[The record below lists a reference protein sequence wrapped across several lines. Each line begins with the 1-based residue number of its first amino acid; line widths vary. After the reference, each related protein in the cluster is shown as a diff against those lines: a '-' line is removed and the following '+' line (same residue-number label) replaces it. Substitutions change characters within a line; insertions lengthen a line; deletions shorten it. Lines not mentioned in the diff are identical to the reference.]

1 MPQRGSSPP
10 VRVRIRNVPAFPPA
24 TVSMPTNLSGSL
36 LATVV
41 GLALLLTS
49 CDATGPTDT
58 VILSKNSPIP
68 PMVEYKFK
76 YEPNGAQPIGVVS
89 QKADDLGSILEK
101 NGFGRADVASA
112 RVDSVR
118 LERLSSPET
127 TSAAPK
133 VFDYL
138 TGATLYFGSNA
149 DSPRIANASFQT
161 TARSVR
167 LSPENSGVTDVVRE
181 GRSNAFLQLSTT
193 NDVPVSRDKVRVTVY
208 FRIEVQGV

>member
-1 MPQRGSSPP
+1 MSTTP
-10 VRVRIRNVPAFPPA
+10 
-24 TVSMPTNLSGSL
+24 SGSL

-41 GLALLLTS
+41 GLALLLTG

-58 VILSKNSPIP
+58 VILSANSVIP
-68 PMVEYKFK
+68 PTVEYTFD
-76 YEPNGAQPIGVVS
+76 YQAGEQPIGVVS
-89 QKADDLGSILEK
+89 QETDDLGSILEQ
-101 NGFGRADVASA
+101 NGFGRADVESA

-127 TSAAPK
+127 ASAAPK

-138 TGATLYFGSNA
+138 TGATLYLGSNA
-149 DSPRIANASFQT
+149 DGARIATASFQT
-161 TARSVR
+161 TAPSVR
-167 LSPENSGVTDVVRE
+167 LSVEGSSVTDVVQE

-193 NDVPVSRDKVRVTVY
+193 SDAPDRRDRVQVTVY